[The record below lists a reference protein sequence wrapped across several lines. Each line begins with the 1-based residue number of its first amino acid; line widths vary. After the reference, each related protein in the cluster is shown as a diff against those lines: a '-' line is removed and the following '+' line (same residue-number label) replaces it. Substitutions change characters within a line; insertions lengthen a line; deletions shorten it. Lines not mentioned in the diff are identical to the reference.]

1 VLHDVRALAEA
12 LGFLVAIAVV
22 ARACADEGV
31 FEALGARTRLLAR
44 GSTSALLGLAVAL
57 AAAVTAVLSLDA
69 TAVLLTPV
77 LLAAAGRRRWPAYTT
92 VRLANSASLLLPVS
106 NLTNL
111 LMFGATGLTFAGFA
125 AAMAPVWLVAVA
137 GEYLVLRWW
146 FRRELGHEPPA
157 HGTAP
162 AVPLHPLAVV
172 VVLLLALAS
181 GVTPWVAGAVAA
193 VLVAVPALVRR
204 VSTGAALL
212 HAANLP
218 MAVVVL
224 LWGALVTWFS
234 RTQPGSFLGHLL
246 PRGDSWLALVG
257 AALLAM
263 VLAGVVNNLP
273 ATLVLLPAATL
284 AGPATVLA
292 VLVGVGVGANLTLV
306 GSLANLLWWRSAA
319 REVASLGE
327 LHRLA
332 IATTPLLVVLCTS
345 VLWAWTSLVW

>member
-1 VLHDVRALAEA
+1 MLHDLRALAEA

-22 ARACADEGV
+22 ARACADAGL
-31 FEALGARTRLLAR
+31 FDALGARTRVLAR
-44 GSTSALLGLAVAL
+44 GSSRALLALAVVL
-57 AAAVTAVLSLDA
+57 AALVTAVLSLDA

-111 LMFGATGLTFAGFA
+111 LMFAATGLTFASFA

-137 GEYLVLRWW
+137 GEYAVLRWW
-146 FRRELGHEPPA
+146 FRRELVHAPPAVGEPPA
-157 HGTAP
+157 L
-162 AVPLHPLAVV
+162 PLFPLAVV
-172 VVLLLALAS
+172 VVLLLGLA
-181 GVTPWVAGAVAA
+181 GGLTPWAVSAAAA
-193 VLVAVPALVRR
+193 VLLGAPALVRR
-204 VSTGAALL
+204 VSTGRDLL

-218 MAVVVL
+218 MALVVVV
-224 LWGALVTWFS
+224 WGGAVTWFS
-234 RTQPGSFLGHLL
+234 RTDAGSFVGDLL
-246 PRGDSWLALVG
+246 PRGDGWLALVG
-257 AALLAM
+257 AALVAM
-263 VLAGVVNNLP
+263 LLAGVVNNLP

-292 VLVGVGVGANLTLV
+292 VLVGVGVGANLTIL
-306 GSLANLLWWRSAA
+306 GSLANLLWWRSTA

-332 IATTPLLVVLCTS
+332 LATTPLLVVACTS